1 MNFRIVKSKSKPKK
15 KRDLEEGV
23 VLVGRFDR
31 ECSLKA
37 LGLGVARAIFNFLM
51 RTVNGY
57 CIDWNSFY

>member
-37 LGLGVARAIFNFLM
+37 LGLGVTRGYLFLLGVLGIFNFLM
-51 RTVNGY
+51 
-57 CIDWNSFY
+57 